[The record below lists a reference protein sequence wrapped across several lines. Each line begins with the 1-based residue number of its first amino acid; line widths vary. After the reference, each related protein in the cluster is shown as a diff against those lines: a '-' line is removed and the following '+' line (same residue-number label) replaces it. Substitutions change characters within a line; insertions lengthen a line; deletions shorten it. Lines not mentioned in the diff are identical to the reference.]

1 MQVNTVSNNFNNNLT
16 FGSKNVKSKIF
27 TPITKPISSATEKAE
42 TQIAHVITKI
52 LGTKSAQK
60 VIESTK
66 GYNLVSHLTA
76 LTGIV
81 LSGFY
86 IQKTLENKNLD
97 EQRKKT
103 LAINQ
108 AVVTVLSTFG
118 AYKVDKLLNARIK
131 TFTEKFMKINAG
143 EAANDLVTFKNG
155 ISAAKSIMI
164 FGAIY
169 RFIAPVFATP
179 IANVIGNAMQA
190 NKELKLAREQGVA
203 KQTQLNKTA

>member
-1 MQVNTVSNNFNNNLT
+1 MQIQQVSNNYNNVT
-16 FGSKNVKSKIF
+16 FGTKNVKSKIF
-27 TPITKPISSATEKAE
+27 TPITKPISNATEKAE
-42 TQIAHVITKI
+42 TQIAHGITKI
-52 LGTKSAQK
+52 LGTKTAQK

-76 LTGIV
+76 LTGVV

-118 AYKVDKLLNARIK
+118 AYKVDKLLNEQIK
-131 TFTEKFMKINAG
+131 KFTDKFMKINAG

-164 FGAIY
+164 FGVIY

-179 IANVIGNAMQA
+179 IANVIGNQLQK
-190 NKELKLAREQGVA
+190 NKEKELAA
-203 KQTQLNKTA
+203 KTAKKELVG